1 MRAILVGVYFK
12 NLNNDLNY
20 SLHELKAL
28 AEPLNYEVVYSIRQN
43 KDKPDSATFI
53 GKGKVEELKGL
64 IIDYEAEIVI
74 FDDPLSPSQNRN
86 LEEILGIKVV
96 DRSYLILEIF
106 EQRAKTREA
115 KLEIALAKNK
125 YLLPRLALA
134 QNELSREGGTSG
146 ALSNKGAGE
155 TKRELDRR
163 VLEQEIYSFSKELEE
178 IRKRK
183 TNQIERRKK
192 NEVPVVA
199 LVGYTNA
206 GKSSTMN
213 SLLELTER
221 EAAKKVYEK
230 DELFATLDTFS
241 RRITHNNLDFI
252 LTDTVGFVSKLPTTL
267 IHSFYH
273 TLEEVKEANLILYV
287 VDISSPYALIEF
299 QITYQ
304 VLKQIKADKIPFLL
318 VFTKIDKLKQKSL
331 VPMQILNYIAKY
343 DKESTIYKEYNC
355 TFINNKSKDGI
366 KNLGDT
372 IYKELSK
379 DFIHT
384 YLSIPYTEGK
394 VINMLEEKA
403 NIIAKTYLNDYIY
416 YDVIINEKDYLKLAK
431 FEQSEVIT

>member
-12 NLNNDLNY
+12 KLNNDLEY

-43 KDKPDSATFI
+43 KDKPDPVTFI
-53 GKGKVEELKGL
+53 GKGKVDELKVL
-64 IIDYEAEIVI
+64 IIDYNADVVI

-86 LEEILGIKVV
+86 LEELLNTKVI

-106 EQRAKTREA
+106 EKRAKTKEA

-125 YLLPRLALA
+125 YLLPRLALE
-134 QNELSREGGTSG
+134 QNELSREGGSSG
-146 ALSNKGAGE
+146 SLSSKGAGE
-155 TKRELDRR
+155 TRRELDRR
-163 VLEQEIYSFSKELEE
+163 VLEQEIYAFTKELEE

-192 NEVPVVA
+192 NDVPVVA

-213 SLLELTER
+213 SLLSLTER
-221 EAAKKVYEK
+221 ETEKKVYEK

-241 RRITHNNLDFI
+241 RRISHNNLNFI

-267 IHSFYH
+267 IYSFYH
-273 TLEEVKEANLILYV
+273 TLEEVKEADLILYV
-287 VDISSPYALIEF
+287 VDISSPYAFIEF

-304 VLKQIKADKIPFLL
+304 VLTQIKANHIPFLL
-318 VFTKIDKLKQKSL
+318 VFTKIDKLKAKSTIP
-331 VPMQILNYIAKY
+331 VQILNYIAKF
-343 DKESTIYKEYNC
+343 DKNSTIYKEYNC
-355 TFINNKSKDGI
+355 TFINNKKQDGI
-366 KNLGDT
+366 KNLADA

-379 DFIHT
+379 DYIHT

-394 VINMLEEKA
+394 IINLIEEKA

-416 YDVIINEKDYLKLAK
+416 YDVIINEKDYSTLAI
-431 FEQSEVIT
+431 FEKEEIIT